1 MRIAIL
7 ALTLALAGCFQGAPS
22 RLVGTWV
29 SENSGAKIKIS
40 EDGECRYYFES
51 NKGIGLVCTLEPL
64 SQWEAKMTFS
74 QGGGFAEGEITR
86 TGDEIWFEI
95 PGGGLDFLT
104 LED

>member
-7 ALTLALAGCFQGAPS
+7 ALTLALAGCLQDTPS

-40 EDGECRYYFES
+40 EDGECRYYFDS
-51 NKGIGLVCTLEPL
+51 NKGVGLVCTLEPL
-64 SQWEAKMTFS
+64 SQWSAKMTFS
-74 QGGGFAEGEITR
+74 QRGGFAEGEIIR
-86 TGDEIWFEI
+86 TGNEIWFQI

-104 LED
+104 LKN